1 MGCATLL
8 PANTQ
13 NISKPFIM
21 RSKEMNSQSFT
32 GMAAG
37 LLAAVV
43 LLAPIQGNAAE
54 SETVVTPSPWVWL
67 EGRRDQISRNVTAV
81 GRGIDDWLAGEL
93 VSDQPNE
100 SFLRVRLNQQIG
112 SLDGYNSKFK
122 VGGRLDLPT
131 ASERWKLIFD
141 SDVDDLS
148 PLGENLLDNTKSDIS
163 IGGFRFLQQSA
174 LGWDLS
180 HDVGVRARV
189 PLDPFYRFRANYR
202 TQLDERWSLALRQ
215 KFWYYDTRGWGYET
229 GLSFD
234 RELSRSSVL
243 RFTSQVKFKDS
254 NNIVEYAQLAT
265 LHRSLGDL
273 ETLSYELGVL
283 GANEPNIRINNY
295 YVQAR
300 YRKAVYENW
309 LILEL
314 TPQIMLSRD
323 ENWRPESRLLFNIEV
338 LFFDF

>member
-1 MGCATLL
+1 
-8 PANTQ
+8 
-13 NISKPFIM
+13 M
-21 RSKEMNSQSFT
+21 RRTEIPSQSF
-32 GMAAG
+32 AS
-37 LLAAVV
+37 LVAVV
-43 LLAPIQGNAAE
+43 LATVVLLVSLQSKAAE
-54 SETVVTPSPWVWL
+54 SEPAARQSPWVWL
-67 EGRRDQISRNVTAV
+67 EGTRDQISRNLTVI

-100 SFLRVRLNQQIG
+100 SFLRVRLNQQVG

-148 PLGENLLDNTKSDIS
+148 SLGENLLDNTKSDIS

-202 TQLDERWSLALRQ
+202 TQMNERWSVALRQ
-215 KFWYYDTRGWGYET
+215 KFWYYDTRGWGYDT
-229 GLSFD
+229 RMSFD
-234 RELSRSSVL
+234 RELDRSSVL

-254 NNIVEYAQLAT
+254 NNVVEYAQLAT

-283 GANEPNIRINNY
+283 GADEPNIRINNY

-300 YRKAVYENW
+300 YRKAIYENW